1 MSIALWKDLD
11 IAKQRIDELTTEL
24 ARQAAENLV
33 LTHRIEQIEQW
44 IAARKPGP
52 KGKDG
57 NG

>member
-1 MSIALWKDLD
+1 MSIALWSD
-11 IAKQRIDELTTEL
+11 IDAAKQRIDELETEL
-24 ARQAAENLV
+24 ARQQAANIV

-52 KGKDG
+52 KVKDG